1 MTLKTHS
8 QSWLSASWQR
18 CQGAGLNPA
27 AIPDELRLNTAALDE
42 RRQRHGRL
50 LQAVE
55 HSALPLF
62 NQLMGRTQSRLILS
76 DPQGFVL
83 QHWGVSRYSQKLAN
97 IALDTGV
104 NWLEQYKGTNAIAA
118 ALSER
123 QCVSVIGE
131 QHFIKSHRFMSCTAS
146 PLFSPDGELLGA
158 LDITS
163 EQQTHTPKTAI
174 LVSSL
179 AQQLELAL
187 LCRLPGAAVRLDLAP
202 QQALLHSG
210 WQGVL
215 VLDLDGRVLGANPM
229 ARQLLKGINLGQI
242 HQALSPQVLSRGS
255 GRLQQG
261 LVFRTQALEQPQ
273 HTKPVVR
280 ASQSR
285 ESQSRESSAA
295 FKEPRLDQA
304 WQQARKVLVRN
315 IPLLILGET
324 GVGKEQFVK
333 QLHVQS
339 SRHQQPFVAVNCA
352 AIPAELVESELFGY
366 QAGAFTGASRQ
377 GYVGKIRQAHQGSL
391 FLDEIGEM
399 PLAAQSRLLRVL
411 QEREVVPI
419 GSNQAHSVDIQVIAA
434 THMDLPALVQQG
446 AFRADLYYRLNGL
459 QVTLPA
465 LRQRS
470 DLRRLIHK
478 LHQRYRVR
486 PQSLCPVLEQRLL
499 QYHWPG
505 NLRELD
511 NLMQVACLMAEEFPE
526 LNWQTL
532 PESLQQTLVATE
544 ETVTGLVPAPGNNLH
559 RQMQTQIRDTWLACN
574 GNVSEAARRL
584 GISRNTLYRKLKALA
599 LK

>member
-83 QHWGVSRYSQKLAN
+83 HHWGVSRYSQKLAN

-163 EQQTHTPKTAI
+163 EQQIHTPKTAI

-202 QQALLHSG
+202 QKALLHSG

-261 LVFRTQALEQPQ
+261 LVFRTQALELPQ

-285 ESQSRESSAA
+285 ESQSGESSAA
-295 FKEPRLDQA
+295 FKEPRLEQA
-304 WQQARKVLVRN
+304 WQQARKVLARN

-339 SRHQQPFVAVNCA
+339 PRHQQPFVAVNCA

-486 PQSLCPVLEQRLL
+486 PQSLCPVLEQQLL

-511 NLMQVACLMAEEFPE
+511 NLMQVACLMAEEFSE

-532 PESLQQTLVATE
+532 PESLQQTLGTAE
-544 ETVTGLVPAPGNNLH
+544 EAMADLAPAPGNNLH
-559 RQMQTQIRDTWLACN
+559 SQMQTQIRDTWLACN

>member
-83 QHWGVSRYSQKLAN
+83 HHWGVSRYSQKLAN

-104 NWLEQYKGTNAIAA
+104 NWMEQYKGTNAIAA

-163 EQQTHTPKTAI
+163 EQQIHTPKTAI

-202 QQALLHSG
+202 QKALLHSG

-261 LVFRTQALEQPQ
+261 LVFRTQALELPQ
-273 HTKPVVR
+273 NTKPVVR
-280 ASQSR
+280 ANLNRENR
-285 ESQSRESSAA
+285 ESNAS
-295 FKEPRLDQA
+295 FKEPRLEQA
-304 WQQARKVLVRN
+304 WQQARKVLARN

-339 SRHQQPFVAVNCA
+339 ARHQQPFVAVNCA

-532 PESLQQTLVATE
+532 PESLQQTLGTAE
-544 ETVTGLVPAPGNNLH
+544 EAMAGLAPAPGNNLH
-559 RQMQTQIRDTWLACN
+559 SQMQTQIRDTWLACN

>member
-83 QHWGVSRYSQKLAN
+83 HHWGVSRYSQKLAN

-146 PLFSPDGELLGA
+146 PLFSPAGELLGA

-163 EQQTHTPKTAI
+163 EQQIHTPKTAI

-202 QQALLHSG
+202 QQALLYSG

-255 GRLQQG
+255 DRLQQG
-261 LVFRTQALEQPQ
+261 LVFRTQALELPQ
-273 HTKPVVR
+273 HTKPVVG
-280 ASQSR
+280 ANLNR
-285 ESQSRESSAA
+285 ENRESSAA
-295 FKEPRLDQA
+295 FKEPRLEQA

>member
-83 QHWGVSRYSQKLAN
+83 HHWGVSRYSQKLAN

-104 NWLEQYKGTNAIAA
+104 NWMEQYKGTNAIAA

-163 EQQTHTPKTAI
+163 EQQIHTPKTAI

-187 LCRLPGAAVRLDLAP
+187 LCRLPSAAVRLDLAP

-261 LVFRTQALEQPQ
+261 LVFRTQALELPQ
-273 HTKPVVR
+273 HTKPVVG
-280 ASQSR
+280 ANLNR
-285 ESQSRESSAA
+285 ENRESSAD
-295 FKEPRLDQA
+295 FKEPRLEQA
-304 WQQARKVLVRN
+304 WQQARKVLARN

-478 LHQRYRVR
+478 LHQRYRIR
-486 PQSLCPVLEQRLL
+486 PQSLCPVLEQQLL

-532 PESLQQTLVATE
+532 PESLQQTLGAAE
-544 ETVTGLVPAPGNNLH
+544 EMVTGLAPAPGNNLH
-559 RQMQTQIRDTWLACN
+559 RQMQMQIRDTWLACN

>member
-83 QHWGVSRYSQKLAN
+83 HHWGVSRYSQKLAN

-104 NWLEQYKGTNAIAA
+104 NWMEQYKGTNAIAA

-163 EQQTHTPKTAI
+163 EQQIHTPKTAI

-202 QQALLHSG
+202 QKALLHSG

-261 LVFRTQALEQPQ
+261 LVFRTQALELPQ
-273 HTKPVVR
+273 HTKPVVGANMNR
-280 ASQSR
+280 ENR
-285 ESQSRESSAA
+285 ESNAA
-295 FKEPRLDQA
+295 FKEPRLEQA
-304 WQQARKVLVRN
+304 WQQARKVLARN

-339 SRHQQPFVAVNCA
+339 PRHQQPFVAVNCA

-532 PESLQQTLVATE
+532 PESLQQTLGTAE
-544 ETVTGLVPAPGNNLH
+544 EAMAGLAPAPGNNLH
-559 RQMQTQIRDTWLACN
+559 SQMQTQIRDTWLACN

>member
-83 QHWGVSRYSQKLAN
+83 HHWGVSRYSQKLAN

-104 NWLEQYKGTNAIAA
+104 NWMEQYKGTNAIAA

-163 EQQTHTPKTAI
+163 EQQIHTPKTAI

-202 QQALLHSG
+202 QKALLHSG

-261 LVFRTQALEQPQ
+261 LVFRTQALELPQ

-285 ESQSRESSAA
+285 ESQSGESSAA
-295 FKEPRLDQA
+295 FKEPRLEQA
-304 WQQARKVLVRN
+304 WQQARKVLARN

-339 SRHQQPFVAVNCA
+339 PRHQQPFVAVNCA

-486 PQSLCPVLEQRLL
+486 PQSLCPVLEQQLL

-532 PESLQQTLVATE
+532 PESLQQTLGTAE
-544 ETVTGLVPAPGNNLH
+544 EAMADLAPAPGNNLH
-559 RQMQTQIRDTWLACN
+559 SQMQTQIRDTWLACN

>member
-83 QHWGVSRYSQKLAN
+83 QHWGVSHYSQKLAN

-146 PLFSPDGELLGA
+146 PLYSPDGELLGA

-163 EQQTHTPKTAI
+163 EQQIHTPKTAI

-202 QQALLHSG
+202 QQALLYSG

-242 HQALSPQVLSRGS
+242 HQALSPQVLNRGS

-470 DLRRLIHK
+470 DLRRLLHK

-511 NLMQVACLMAEEFPE
+511 NLMQVACLMAEELPE

>member
-83 QHWGVSRYSQKLAN
+83 HHWGVSRYSQKLAN

-104 NWLEQYKGTNAIAA
+104 NWMEQYKGTNAIAA

-163 EQQTHTPKTAI
+163 EQQIHTPKTAI

-229 ARQLLKGINLGQI
+229 ARQLLKGINPGQI

-261 LVFRTQALEQPQ
+261 LVFRTQALELPQ

-285 ESQSRESSAA
+285 ESQSGESSAA
-295 FKEPRLDQA
+295 FKEPRLEQA
-304 WQQARKVLVRN
+304 WQQARKVLARN

-339 SRHQQPFVAVNCA
+339 PRHQQPFVAVNCA

-486 PQSLCPVLEQRLL
+486 PQSLCPVLEQQLL

-511 NLMQVACLMAEEFPE
+511 NLMQVACLMAEEFSE

-532 PESLQQTLVATE
+532 PESLQQTLGTAE
-544 ETVTGLVPAPGNNLH
+544 EAMADLAPAPGNNLH
-559 RQMQTQIRDTWLACN
+559 SQMQMQIRDTWLACN

>member
-83 QHWGVSRYSQKLAN
+83 HHWGVSHYSQKLAN

-163 EQQTHTPKTAI
+163 EQQIHTPKTAI

-261 LVFRTQALEQPQ
+261 LVFRTQALELPQ
-273 HTKPVVR
+273 NTKPVVR
-280 ASQSR
+280 ANLNRENR
-285 ESQSRESSAA
+285 ESNAS
-295 FKEPRLDQA
+295 FKEPRLEQA
-304 WQQARKVLVRN
+304 WQQARKVLARN

-339 SRHQQPFVAVNCA
+339 ARHQQPFVAVNCA

-532 PESLQQTLVATE
+532 PESLQQTLGTAE
-544 ETVTGLVPAPGNNLH
+544 EAMAGLAPAPGNNLH
-559 RQMQTQIRDTWLACN
+559 SQMQTQIRDTWLACN

>member
-83 QHWGVSRYSQKLAN
+83 HHWGVSRYSQKLAN

-104 NWLEQYKGTNAIAA
+104 NWMEQYKGTNAIAA

-146 PLFSPDGELLGA
+146 PLFSPAGELLGA

-163 EQQTHTPKTAI
+163 EQQIHTPKTAI

-242 HQALSPQVLSRGS
+242 HQALSPQILSRGS

-261 LVFRTQALEQPQ
+261 LVFRTQALELPQ
-273 HTKPVVR
+273 HTKPAVGANLNR
-280 ASQSR
+280 ENR
-285 ESQSRESSAA
+285 ESNAA
-295 FKEPRLDQA
+295 FKEPRLEQA
-304 WQQARKVLVRN
+304 RQQARKVLARN

-339 SRHQQPFVAVNCA
+339 ARHQQPFVAVNCA
-352 AIPAELVESELFGY
+352 AIPADLVESELFGY

-419 GSNQAHSVDIQVIAA
+419 GSNQTHSVDIQVIAA

-526 LNWQTL
+526 LNWHTL

>member
-83 QHWGVSRYSQKLAN
+83 HHWGVSRYSQKLAN

-163 EQQTHTPKTAI
+163 EQQIHTPKTAI

-242 HQALSPQVLSRGS
+242 HQALSPQILSRGS

-261 LVFRTQALEQPQ
+261 LVFRTQALELPQ
-273 HTKPVVR
+273 HTKPVVGANLNR
-280 ASQSR
+280 ENR
-285 ESQSRESSAA
+285 ESNAA
-295 FKEPRLDQA
+295 FKEPRLEQA
-304 WQQARKVLVRN
+304 WQQARKVLARN

-339 SRHQQPFVAVNCA
+339 ARHQQPFVAVNCA

-532 PESLQQTLVATE
+532 PESLQQTLGTAE
-544 ETVTGLVPAPGNNLH
+544 EAMAGLAPAPGNNLH
-559 RQMQTQIRDTWLACN
+559 SQMQMQIRDTWLACN

>member
-18 CQGAGLNPA
+18 CQRAGLNPA

-42 RRQRHGRL
+42 RRQRHGQL

-55 HSALPLF
+55 HSALSLF

-83 QHWGVSRYSQKLAN
+83 HHWGVSRYSQKLAN

-104 NWLEQYKGTNAIAA
+104 NWLEQYKGTNAIVA

-163 EQQTHTPKTAI
+163 EQQIHTPKTAI

-242 HQALSPQVLSRGS
+242 HQALSPLVLSRGS

-280 ASQSR
+280 TSQSR

-295 FKEPRLDQA
+295 FKEPRLEQA
-304 WQQARKVLVRN
+304 WQQARKVLARN

-339 SRHQQPFVAVNCA
+339 ARHQQPFVAVNCA
-352 AIPAELVESELFGY
+352 AIPGELVESELFGY

-399 PLAAQSRLLRVL
+399 SLAAQSRLLRVL

-511 NLMQVACLMAEEFPE
+511 NLMQVACLMAEESPE

-532 PESLQQTLVATE
+532 PESLQQTLGTAEEAMAGVA
-544 ETVTGLVPAPGNNLH
+544 PAPGNNLH
-559 RQMQTQIRDTWLACN
+559 SQMQMQIRDTWLACN

>member
-83 QHWGVSRYSQKLAN
+83 QHWGVSHYSQKLAN

-104 NWLEQYKGTNAIAA
+104 NWMEQYKGTNAIAA

-163 EQQTHTPKTAI
+163 EQQIHTPKTAI

-261 LVFRTQALEQPQ
+261 LVFRTQALELPQ
-273 HTKPVVR
+273 HTKPVVG
-280 ASQSR
+280 ANLNR
-285 ESQSRESSAA
+285 ENRESSAA
-295 FKEPRLDQA
+295 FKEPRLEQA
-304 WQQARKVLVRN
+304 WQQARKVLARN

-339 SRHQQPFVAVNCA
+339 PRHQQPFVAVNCA

-544 ETVTGLVPAPGNNLH
+544 ETVTGLVLAPGNNLH
-559 RQMQTQIRDTWLACN
+559 RQMQMQIRDTWLACN

>member
-163 EQQTHTPKTAI
+163 EQQIHTPKTAI

-377 GYVGKIRQAHQGSL
+377 GYVGKIRQAHQGTL

-486 PQSLCPVLEQRLL
+486 PQSLCPLLEQRLL
-499 QYHWPG
+499 EYHWPG

-544 ETVTGLVPAPGNNLH
+544 ETVTDLVPAPGNNLH

>member
-83 QHWGVSRYSQKLAN
+83 HHWGVSRYSQKLAN

-163 EQQTHTPKTAI
+163 EQQIHTPKTAI

-202 QQALLHSG
+202 QKALLHSG

-285 ESQSRESSAA
+285 ESNAS
-295 FKEPRLDQA
+295 FKEPRLEQA
-304 WQQARKVLVRN
+304 WQQARKVLARN

-339 SRHQQPFVAVNCA
+339 PRHQQPFVAVNCA

-532 PESLQQTLVATE
+532 PESLQQTLGTAE
-544 ETVTGLVPAPGNNLH
+544 EAMAGLAPAPGNNLH
-559 RQMQTQIRDTWLACN
+559 SQMQTQIRDTWLACN

>member
-163 EQQTHTPKTAI
+163 EQQIHTPKTAI

-304 WQQARKVLVRN
+304 WQQARKVLARN

-339 SRHQQPFVAVNCA
+339 ARHQQPFVAVNCA

>member
-83 QHWGVSRYSQKLAN
+83 HHWGVSRYSQKLAN

-104 NWLEQYKGTNAIAA
+104 NWMEQYKGTNAIAA

-163 EQQTHTPKTAI
+163 EQQIHTPKTAI

-202 QQALLHSG
+202 QKALLHSG

-261 LVFRTQALEQPQ
+261 LVFRTQALELPQ

-285 ESQSRESSAA
+285 ESQSGESSAA
-295 FKEPRLDQA
+295 FKEPRLEQA
-304 WQQARKVLVRN
+304 WQQARKVLARN

-339 SRHQQPFVAVNCA
+339 PRHQQPFVAVNCA

-486 PQSLCPVLEQRLL
+486 PQSLCPVLEQQLL

-511 NLMQVACLMAEEFPE
+511 NLMQVACLMAEEFSE

-532 PESLQQTLVATE
+532 PESLQQTLGTAE
-544 ETVTGLVPAPGNNLH
+544 EAMAGLAPAPGNNLH
-559 RQMQTQIRDTWLACN
+559 SQMQTQIRDTWLACN

>member
-27 AIPDELRLNTAALDE
+27 VIPDELRLNTAALDE

-83 QHWGVSRYSQKLAN
+83 HHWGVSRYSQKLAN

-163 EQQTHTPKTAI
+163 EQQIHTPKTAI

-280 ASQSR
+280 TSQSR

-295 FKEPRLDQA
+295 FKEPRLEQA
-304 WQQARKVLVRN
+304 WQQARKVLARN

-339 SRHQQPFVAVNCA
+339 ARHQQPFVAVNCA

-511 NLMQVACLMAEEFPE
+511 NLMQVACLMAD
-526 LNWQTL
+526 L
-532 PESLQQTLVATE
+532 A
-544 ETVTGLVPAPGNNLH
+544 PAPGNNLH
-559 RQMQTQIRDTWLACN
+559 SQMQTQIRDTWLACN

>member
-83 QHWGVSRYSQKLAN
+83 HHWGVSRYSQKLAN

-104 NWLEQYKGTNAIAA
+104 NWMEQYKGTNAIAA

-146 PLFSPDGELLGA
+146 PLFSPAGELLGA

-163 EQQTHTPKTAI
+163 EQQIHTPKTAI

-261 LVFRTQALEQPQ
+261 LVFRTQALELPQ
-273 HTKPVVR
+273 HTKPVVG
-280 ASQSR
+280 ANLNR
-285 ESQSRESSAA
+285 ENRESSAD
-295 FKEPRLDQA
+295 FKEPRLEQA
-304 WQQARKVLVRN
+304 WQQARKVLARN

-478 LHQRYRVR
+478 LHQRYRIR

-532 PESLQQTLVATE
+532 PESLQQTLVTAE
-544 ETVTGLVPAPGNNLH
+544 EAIAGLAPAPGNNLH
-559 RQMQTQIRDTWLACN
+559 SQMQTQIRDTWLACN
-574 GNVSEAARRL
+574 GNVSEAARLL

>member
-83 QHWGVSRYSQKLAN
+83 HHWGVSRYSQKLAN

-163 EQQTHTPKTAI
+163 EQQIHTPKTAI

-273 HTKPVVR
+273 HTKPVVG
-280 ASQSR
+280 ANLNR
-285 ESQSRESSAA
+285 ENRESSAA
-295 FKEPRLDQA
+295 FKEPRLEYA
-304 WQQARKVLVRN
+304 WQQARKVLARN

-339 SRHQQPFVAVNCA
+339 PRHQQPFVAVNCA

-532 PESLQQTLVATE
+532 PESLQQTLGTAE
-544 ETVTGLVPAPGNNLH
+544 EAMAGLAPAPGNNLH
-559 RQMQTQIRDTWLACN
+559 SQMQMQIRDTWLACN

>member
-83 QHWGVSRYSQKLAN
+83 HHWGVSRYSQKLAN

-104 NWLEQYKGTNAIAA
+104 NWMEQYKGTNAIAA

-163 EQQTHTPKTAI
+163 EQQIHTPKTAI

-255 GRLQQG
+255 GRLQPG
-261 LVFRTQALEQPQ
+261 LVFRTQALELPQ
-273 HTKPVVR
+273 NTKPVVR
-280 ASQSR
+280 A
-285 ESQSRESSAA
+285 SQSRESSAA
-295 FKEPRLDQA
+295 FKEPRLEQA
-304 WQQARKVLVRN
+304 WQQARKVLARN

-339 SRHQQPFVAVNCA
+339 ARHQQPFVAVNCA

-532 PESLQQTLVATE
+532 PESLQQTLGTAE
-544 ETVTGLVPAPGNNLH
+544 EAMAGLAPAPGNNLH
-559 RQMQTQIRDTWLACN
+559 SQMQMQIRDTWLACN

>member
-83 QHWGVSRYSQKLAN
+83 HHWGVSRYSQKLAN

-104 NWLEQYKGTNAIAA
+104 NWLERYKGTNAIAA

-163 EQQTHTPKTAI
+163 EQQIHTPKTAI

-261 LVFRTQALEQPQ
+261 LVFRTQALELPQ
-273 HTKPVVR
+273 NTKPVVR
-280 ASQSR
+280 ANLNRENR
-285 ESQSRESSAA
+285 ESNAS
-295 FKEPRLDQA
+295 FKEPRLEQA
-304 WQQARKVLVRN
+304 WQQARKVLARN

-339 SRHQQPFVAVNCA
+339 ARHQQPFVAVNCA

-532 PESLQQTLVATE
+532 PESLQQTLGTAEEAMAGVA
-544 ETVTGLVPAPGNNLH
+544 PAPGNNLH
-559 RQMQTQIRDTWLACN
+559 SQMQMQIRDTWLACN

>member
-163 EQQTHTPKTAI
+163 EQQIHTPKTAI

-486 PQSLCPVLEQRLL
+486 PQSLCPLLEQRLL

-532 PESLQQTLVATE
+532 PESLQQTLGAEEVAM
-544 ETVTGLVPAPGNNLH
+544 VGLAPAPGNNLH
-559 RQMQTQIRDTWLACN
+559 CQIQMQIRDTWLACN

>member
-83 QHWGVSRYSQKLAN
+83 HHWGVSRYSQKLAN

-163 EQQTHTPKTAI
+163 EQQIHTPKTAI

-202 QQALLHSG
+202 QKALLHSG

-261 LVFRTQALEQPQ
+261 LVFRTQALELPQ
-273 HTKPVVR
+273 NTKPVVR
-280 ASQSR
+280 ANLNR
-285 ESQSRESSAA
+285 ENRESSAA
-295 FKEPRLDQA
+295 FKEPRLEQA
-304 WQQARKVLVRN
+304 WQQARKVLARN

-339 SRHQQPFVAVNCA
+339 PRHQQPFVAVNCA

-532 PESLQQTLVATE
+532 PESLQQTLGTAE
-544 ETVTGLVPAPGNNLH
+544 EAMAGLAPAPGNNLH
-559 RQMQTQIRDTWLACN
+559 SQMQTQIRDTWLACN

>member
-42 RRQRHGRL
+42 RRQRHCRL

-83 QHWGVSRYSQKLAN
+83 HHWGVSRYSQKLAN

-163 EQQTHTPKTAI
+163 EQQIHTPKTAI

-202 QQALLHSG
+202 QKALLHSG

-280 ASQSR
+280 TSQSR

-295 FKEPRLDQA
+295 FKEPRLEQA
-304 WQQARKVLVRN
+304 WQQARKVLARN

-339 SRHQQPFVAVNCA
+339 TRHQQPFVAVNCA

>member
-83 QHWGVSRYSQKLAN
+83 HHWGVSRYSQKLAN

-163 EQQTHTPKTAI
+163 EQQIHTPKTAI

-215 VLDLDGRVLGANPM
+215 VLDLGGRVLGANPM

-304 WQQARKVLVRN
+304 WQQARKVLARN

-339 SRHQQPFVAVNCA
+339 ARHQQPFVAVNCA

>member
-18 CQGAGLNPA
+18 CQRAGLNPA

-42 RRQRHGRL
+42 RRQRHGQL

-55 HSALPLF
+55 HSALSLF

-83 QHWGVSRYSQKLAN
+83 HHWGVSRYSQKLAN

-163 EQQTHTPKTAI
+163 EQQIHTPKTAI

-242 HQALSPQVLSRGS
+242 HQALSPLVLSRGS

-280 ASQSR
+280 TSQSR

-295 FKEPRLDQA
+295 FKEPRLEQA
-304 WQQARKVLVRN
+304 WQQARKVLARN

-339 SRHQQPFVAVNCA
+339 ARHQQPFVAVNCA
-352 AIPAELVESELFGY
+352 AIPGELVESELFGY

-399 PLAAQSRLLRVL
+399 SLAAQSRLLRVL

-511 NLMQVACLMAEEFPE
+511 NLMQVACLMAEESPE

-532 PESLQQTLVATE
+532 PESLQQTLGTAEEAMAGVA
-544 ETVTGLVPAPGNNLH
+544 PAPGNNLH
-559 RQMQTQIRDTWLACN
+559 SQMQMQIRDTWLACN

>member
-163 EQQTHTPKTAI
+163 EQQIHTPKTAI

-304 WQQARKVLVRN
+304 WQLARKVLVRN

-478 LHQRYRVR
+478 LHQRYRIR
-486 PQSLCPVLEQRLL
+486 PQSLCPVLEQQLL

-511 NLMQVACLMAEEFPE
+511 NLMQVACLMAEESPE
-526 LNWQTL
+526 LNWHTL
-532 PESLQQTLVATE
+532 PESLQQTLGAAE
-544 ETVTGLVPAPGNNLH
+544 EMVTGLAPAPGNNLH
-559 RQMQTQIRDTWLACN
+559 RQMQMQIRDTWLACN

>member
-83 QHWGVSRYSQKLAN
+83 HHWGVSRYSQKLAN

-163 EQQTHTPKTAI
+163 EQQIHTPKTAI

-261 LVFRTQALEQPQ
+261 LVFRTQALELPQ
-273 HTKPVVR
+273 NTKRVVR

-295 FKEPRLDQA
+295 FKEPRLEQA
-304 WQQARKVLVRN
+304 WQQARKVLARN

-478 LHQRYRVR
+478 LHQRYRIR
-486 PQSLCPVLEQRLL
+486 PQSLCPVLEQQLL

>member
-83 QHWGVSRYSQKLAN
+83 HHWGVSRYSQKLAN

-104 NWLEQYKGTNAIAA
+104 NWMEQYKGTNAIAA

-163 EQQTHTPKTAI
+163 EQQIHTPKTAI

-202 QQALLHSG
+202 QKALLHSG

-261 LVFRTQALEQPQ
+261 LVFRTQALELPQ

-285 ESQSRESSAA
+285 ESQSGESSAA
-295 FKEPRLDQA
+295 FKEPRLEQA
-304 WQQARKVLVRN
+304 WQQARKVLARN

-339 SRHQQPFVAVNCA
+339 PRHQQPFVAVNCA

-511 NLMQVACLMAEEFPE
+511 NLMQVACLMAEEFSE

-532 PESLQQTLVATE
+532 PESLQQTLGTAE
-544 ETVTGLVPAPGNNLH
+544 EAMADLAPAPGNNLH
-559 RQMQTQIRDTWLACN
+559 SQMQTQIRDTWLACN

>member
-83 QHWGVSRYSQKLAN
+83 HHWGVSRYSQKLAN

-104 NWLEQYKGTNAIAA
+104 NWMEQYKGTNAIAA

-163 EQQTHTPKTAI
+163 EQQIHTPKTAI

-280 ASQSR
+280 ASQSG
-285 ESQSRESSAA
+285 ESSAA
-295 FKEPRLDQA
+295 FKEPRLEQA
-304 WQQARKVLVRN
+304 WQQARKVLARN

-339 SRHQQPFVAVNCA
+339 ARHQQPFVAVNCA

-486 PQSLCPVLEQRLL
+486 PQSLCPVLEQQLL

-532 PESLQQTLVATE
+532 PESLQQTLGTAE
-544 ETVTGLVPAPGNNLH
+544 EAMAGLAPAPGNNLH
-559 RQMQTQIRDTWLACN
+559 SQMQMQIRDTWLACN

>member
-83 QHWGVSRYSQKLAN
+83 HHWGVSRYSQKLAN

-104 NWLEQYKGTNAIAA
+104 NWMEQYKGTNAIAA

-146 PLFSPDGELLGA
+146 PLFSPAGELLGA

-163 EQQTHTPKTAI
+163 EQQIHTPKTAI

-261 LVFRTQALEQPQ
+261 LVFRTQALELPQ
-273 HTKPVVR
+273 HTKPVVG
-280 ASQSR
+280 ANLNR
-285 ESQSRESSAA
+285 ENRESSAD
-295 FKEPRLDQA
+295 FKEPRLEQA
-304 WQQARKVLVRN
+304 WQQARKVLARN

-446 AFRADLYYRLNGL
+446 AFRAALYYRLNGL

-559 RQMQTQIRDTWLACN
+559 RQMQMQIRDTWLACN

>member
-163 EQQTHTPKTAI
+163 EQQIHTPKTAI

-486 PQSLCPVLEQRLL
+486 PQSLCPLLEQRLL

-544 ETVTGLVPAPGNNLH
+544 ETVTDLAPAPGNNLH
-559 RQMQTQIRDTWLACN
+559 CQIQMQIRDTWLACN

>member
-83 QHWGVSRYSQKLAN
+83 HHWGVSRYSQKLAN

-163 EQQTHTPKTAI
+163 EQQIHTPKTAI

-285 ESQSRESSAA
+285 ESSAA
-295 FKEPRLDQA
+295 FKEPRLEQA
-304 WQQARKVLVRN
+304 WQQARKVLARN

-339 SRHQQPFVAVNCA
+339 PRHQQPFVAVNCA

-532 PESLQQTLVATE
+532 PESLQQTLGTAE
-544 ETVTGLVPAPGNNLH
+544 EAMAGLAPAPGNNLH
-559 RQMQTQIRDTWLACN
+559 SQMQTQIRDTWLACN

>member
-163 EQQTHTPKTAI
+163 EQQIHTPKTAI

-377 GYVGKIRQAHQGSL
+377 GYVGKIRQAHQGTL

>member
-42 RRQRHGRL
+42 RRQRYGRL

-83 QHWGVSRYSQKLAN
+83 HHWGVSRYSQKLAN

-163 EQQTHTPKTAI
+163 EQQIHTPKTAI

-202 QQALLHSG
+202 QKALLHSG

-285 ESQSRESSAA
+285 ESQSGESSAA
-295 FKEPRLDQA
+295 FKEPRLELA
-304 WQQARKVLVRN
+304 WQQARKVLARN

-339 SRHQQPFVAVNCA
+339 PRHQQPFVAVNCA

-486 PQSLCPVLEQRLL
+486 PQSLCPVLEQQLL

-532 PESLQQTLVATE
+532 PESLQQTLGTAE
-544 ETVTGLVPAPGNNLH
+544 EAMADLAPAPGNNLH
-559 RQMQTQIRDTWLACN
+559 SQMQTQIRDTWLACN

>member
-83 QHWGVSRYSQKLAN
+83 HHWGVSRYSQKLAN

-104 NWLEQYKGTNAIAA
+104 NWMEQYKGTNAIAA

-163 EQQTHTPKTAI
+163 EQQIHTPKTAI

-261 LVFRTQALEQPQ
+261 LVFRTQALELPQ

-285 ESQSRESSAA
+285 ESQSGESSAA
-295 FKEPRLDQA
+295 FKEPRLEQA
-304 WQQARKVLVRN
+304 WQQARKVLARN

-339 SRHQQPFVAVNCA
+339 PRHQQPFVAVNCA

-486 PQSLCPVLEQRLL
+486 PQSLCPVLEQQLL

-511 NLMQVACLMAEEFPE
+511 NLMQVACLMAEEFSE

-532 PESLQQTLVATE
+532 PESLQQTLGTAE
-544 ETVTGLVPAPGNNLH
+544 EAMADLAPAPGNNLH
-559 RQMQTQIRDTWLACN
+559 SQMQTQIRDTWLACN

>member
-1 MTLKTHS
+1 
-8 QSWLSASWQR
+8 
-18 CQGAGLNPA
+18 
-27 AIPDELRLNTAALDE
+27 
-42 RRQRHGRL
+42 
-50 LQAVE
+50 
-55 HSALPLF
+55 
-62 NQLMGRTQSRLILS
+62 
-76 DPQGFVL
+76 VL
-83 QHWGVSRYSQKLAN
+83 HHWGVRRYSQKLAN

-163 EQQTHTPKTAI
+163 EQQIHTPKTAI

-280 ASQSR
+280 TSQSR

-295 FKEPRLDQA
+295 FKEPRLEQA
-304 WQQARKVLVRN
+304 WQQARKVLARN

-339 SRHQQPFVAVNCA
+339 PRHQQPFVAVNCA

-532 PESLQQTLVATE
+532 PESLQQTLGTAE
-544 ETVTGLVPAPGNNLH
+544 EAMAGLAPAPGNNLH
-559 RQMQTQIRDTWLACN
+559 SQMQTQIRDTWLACN

>member
-544 ETVTGLVPAPGNNLH
+544 ETVTGLVPAPGNNLY